1 MARKSKAKFT
11 MKGHALPGV
20 NQKSETANVTDG
32 RSPSSAFQ
40 QTGEVEGSTPMKS
53 LFGLGKDN
61 KEARQFNRE
70 ARRTDRDNR
79 QQYRA
84 DKKEYRK
91 DKRANNKQYREDMRN
106 YKEELGS
113 NTSKN
118 SLVNKSLS
126 GAERRYF
133 LDNKADYA
141 DEFTQLG
148 NMNDEK
154 GIGRRNTVREDY
166 ARDYAMDNMPVK
178 GSISNK
184 PSRPKRT
191 ERQKLNTSITLTRP
205 ETLRVRSKRLRD
217 EGTPG
222 Y

>member
-1 MARKSKAKFT
+1 
-11 MKGHALPGV
+11 
-20 NQKSETANVTDG
+20 
-32 RSPSSAFQ
+32 
-40 QTGEVEGSTPMKS
+40 
-53 LFGLGKDN
+53 
-61 KEARQFNRE
+61 
-70 ARRTDRDNR
+70 
-79 QQYRA
+79 
-84 DKKEYRK
+84 
-91 DKRANNKQYREDMRN
+91 
-106 YKEELGS
+106 
-113 NTSKN
+113 
-118 SLVNKSLS
+118 
-126 GAERRYF
+126 
-133 LDNKADYA
+133 
-141 DEFTQLG
+141 
-148 NMNDEK
+148 MNDEK